1 MSLVKSVQSFVAPS
15 TIPWVPTSDN
25 SVVKAINEI
34 VLSEESDVDMSGTGS
49 CSHFELYIDAMKE
62 LEIPVDQI
70 TDFIEDVRSQGIT
83 KAFAGLPTSPSTQF
97 INKTFNTISN
107 QDPLVISCWFAYGRE
122 KIIPGMFSSVLNRLG
137 IARKQ
142 APCFIITFNATQNLM
157 AENTPT
163 LRNNW

>member
-1 MSLVKSVQSFVAPS
+1 
-15 TIPWVPTSDN
+15 
-25 SVVKAINEI
+25 
-34 VLSEESDVDMSGTGS
+34 
-49 CSHFELYIDAMKE
+49 MKE

-137 IARKQ
+137 IARK
-142 APCFIITFNATQNLM
+142 TG
-157 AENTPT
+157 T
-163 LRNNW
+163 LFLLLS